1 MKRTTRTGI
10 KNSINLS
17 LRTKLKSKE
26 YLIRKGKNVY
36 INDLR
41 YRFDWIKNDCLW
53 LFLKKYFSKYQSFI
67 PKIDE

>member
-17 LRTKLKSKE
+17 LRTKLKSTE
-26 YLIRKGKNVY
+26 DLIRKGKNVY

-41 YRFDWIKNDCLW
+41 CRFDWIKD
-53 LFLKKYFSKYQSFI
+53 
-67 PKIDE
+67 DEQ

>member
-41 YRFDWIKNDCLW
+41 YRFDWIKNDE
-53 LFLKKYFSKYQSFI
+53 Q
-67 PKIDE
+67 